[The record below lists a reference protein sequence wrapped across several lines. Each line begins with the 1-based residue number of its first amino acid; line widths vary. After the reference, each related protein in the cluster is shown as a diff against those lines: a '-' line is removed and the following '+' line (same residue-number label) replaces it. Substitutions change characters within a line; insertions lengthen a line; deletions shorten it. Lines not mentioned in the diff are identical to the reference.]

1 MTSKPWPRWA
11 AVVFLVYLFVAI
23 CLFVCLFVY
32 LFLFHKTNANNV
44 VTTVTTCFLVSAKI
58 IRSLH
63 NLCLRNNLI
72 AYIFTTCTDSGLCRL
87 QEFAASQA
95 DGPIAKPEGN
105 ERIFLT
111 KCHRWNNTQL
121 FHVYIVHADNVFLKL
136 PEGSHS
142 GVSLRFADLGSTFS
156 VVATFRTHSQSC
168 VDTIQFGQEGH
179 LNGGGKVGVNE
190 VELCPRERH
199 NFHMKDQCCFKVWSW
214 IIYWGNRGGIN

>member
-1 MTSKPWPRWA
+1 M
-11 AVVFLVYLFVAI
+11 
-23 CLFVCLFVY
+23 FVY

-95 DGPIAKPEGN
+95 DGPIEKPEGN

-111 KCHRWNNTQL
+111 KC
-121 FHVYIVHADNVFLKL
+121 HVYIVHADNVFLKL

-199 NFHMKDQCCFKVWSW
+199 NFHMKDQCCFKV
-214 IIYWGNRGGIN
+214 